1 MNLVLKLVKF
11 RFRVLSIVAPK
22 IAAKKALKIFQ
33 KPHFQKI
40 REREKNFLNNA
51 NIIRV
56 KHDPEDI
63 IIYEMG
69 DKAGKPVLMVHGWDS
84 NPGSLSGIAEE
95 LAKSGFHIYSL
106 NVPAHGISEQKV
118 TNMLDVSLIIVEI
131 LRQLEKYNSISI
143 VTHSFGSGAV
153 SFALEINQKKVD
165 NLVFVTSP
173 DKLIDIFK
181 DFANTIGL
189 NKKAYKMMIEL
200 TENRFDK
207 KFDDMEISKALTN
220 VMFDKLLLVHDK
232 EDKVLPFE
240 NIKRINRKNPKSE
253 IFATEGKG
261 HYRILWDEEIIS
273 KIVNFLKGE

>member
-1 MNLVLKLVKF
+1 MSLVLKLVKF
-11 RFRVLSIVAPK
+11 QFQVLSVIAPT

-33 KPHFQKI
+33 EPHFQKT
-40 REREKNFLNNA
+40 REREKDFLNNA

-69 DKAGKPVLMVHGWDS
+69 DKTGKPVLMVHGWDS
-84 NPGSLSGIAEE
+84 NPGSLSGIAEQ
-95 LAKSGFHIYSL
+95 LKNNGFHIYSL
-106 NVPAHGISEQKV
+106 NVPAHGISKQKV

-131 LRQLEKYNSISI
+131 LKQLEKYNSISI

-153 SFALEINQKKVD
+153 TFALEMNQKEVD

-173 DKLIDIFK
+173 DKLIDIFS
-181 DFANTIGL
+181 DFANIIGL
-189 NKKAYKMMIEL
+189 NEKAYKMMIQL

-207 KFDDMEISKALTN
+207 RFEDMEISKALSK
-220 VMFDKLLLVHDK
+220 VKFDKLLLVHDK
-232 EDKVLPFE
+232 EDKILPFE

-253 IFATEGKG
+253 IFATEAKG
-261 HYRILWDEEIIS
+261 HYRILWDEEVIS